1 MEPKKKPKLTERQ
14 KKYCRERA
22 KGKGLRQSYIDAGY
36 SATDACRSAIRLER
50 EFPVSPL
57 IQKEIARLSAMAEK
71 GAILD
76 RKQRQAMLT
85 EIALNDE
92 EKTDNRLRAT
102 DMLNRMSG
110 DYTDVVRSTVSGD
123 VNLTYEE
130 RKRML
135 EQELLEEE

>member
-22 KGKGLRQSYIDAGY
+22 KGKTLKQSYIDAGY
-36 SATDACRSAIRLER
+36 SPTDACRSAIRLEN

-57 IQKEIARLSAMAEK
+57 IKSEIARLSAMADK
-71 GAILD
+71 GAVLD
-76 RKQRQAMLT
+76 RKQRQALLT
-85 EIALNDE
+85 EVALDLE

-110 DYTDVVRSTVSGD
+110 DYTDVVRSTVTGD

-130 RKRML
+130 RKR
-135 EQELLEEE
+135 LLEAELMDQ